1 MKKQE
6 INLIFYILG
15 VIIIFL
21 INYFFVFPEY
31 NLLKEK
37 NKKIKNLST
46 DEEFIKNYYDI
57 VNKNL
62 EDLNNAKWGSKKN
75 ILEQNFDSSPFFS
88 SIVKDFLRT
97 KALESGLIV
106 SDIYV
111 SRPVIIENSEELY
124 KSELI
129 GPVNKTRFE
138 LSLEGNYF
146 AFKNFISAIEKSS
159 RIGSIESISIDKNHN
174 SNQEITND
182 LLFKLSID
190 YYSY

>member
-15 VIIIFL
+15 VIIIFF

-146 AFKNFISAIEKSS
+146 AFKNFISTIEKSS

>member
-46 DEEFIKNYYDI
+46 DEEFIKNYYDV

-111 SRPVIIENSEELY
+111 SRPVIIANSEELY

-146 AFKNFISAIEKSS
+146 AFKNFISTIEKSS

>member
-15 VIIIFL
+15 VIIIFF

-37 NKKIKNLST
+37 NKTIKSLSI
-46 DEEFIKNYYDI
+46 DEEFIKNYYDV

>member
-111 SRPVIIENSEELY
+111 SRPVIIANSEELY

>member
-15 VIIIFL
+15 VIIIFI

-37 NKKIKNLST
+37 DKTIKNLST
-46 DEEFIKNYYDI
+46 DEEFIKNYYDV

-111 SRPVIIENSEELY
+111 SRPVIIANSEELY

-146 AFKNFISAIEKSS
+146 AFKNFISTIEKSS
-159 RIGSIESISIDKNHN
+159 RIGSVESISIDKNHN

>member
-15 VIIIFL
+15 VIIIFF

-111 SRPVIIENSEELY
+111 SRLVIIANSEDLY